1 MIHACGAEEMLVALE
16 ESGVSGSLVHWERLL
31 VISYAT
37 LVERQSNIIDVGGKK
52 GRHVAVFLDHLR
64 ANRVYVFEPNPEMV
78 AILRRRCAKRWR
90 NVTIVEMALADHTG
104 AEEFIVNVGAPGE
117 SGLRQRAFSNPDRAR
132 TKRISVAVG
141 RLDDQVFNV
150 PIHFVKIDV
159 EGGEIG
165 VLRGGR
171 DFLLQ
176 HRPIL
181 SVEYGR
187 PSYSAYGHN
196 TDTLYEEAALIGY
209 SVCDLFGNLF
219 RSINEWRACV
229 DRLYWDYLLIPQE
242 RLEEFAV
249 ARAEIGRKATAELGR
264 QARLLKLAR
273 CLPVLT
279 TRIKPNSGVD
289 TTVHF
294 RKVRSSRPAN
304 QPACASK

>member
-1 MIHACGAEEMLVALE
+1 MQTEENRSLMTYACGAEEMLLALE
-16 ESGVSGSLVHWERLL
+16 AGCLSGSLVHWERLL

-37 LVERQSNIIDVGGKK
+37 LVEPRSNIVDVGGKK

-64 ANRVYVFEPNPEMV
+64 AAHVYVFEPNPEMV
-78 AILRRRCAKRWR
+78 AILRRRYGERR
-90 NVTIVEMALADHTG
+90 NLTIIEMALADHTG
-104 AEEFIVNVGAPGE
+104 GEEFIVNVGAPGE
-117 SGLRQRAFSNPDRAR
+117 SGLKQRAFSNPDRAR
-132 TKRISVAVG
+132 TKRITVGVG
-141 RLDDQVFNV
+141 RLDDQVFHGIIN
-150 PIHFVKIDV
+150 FVKIDV

-171 DFLLQ
+171 DFLLR

-196 TDTLYEEAALIGY
+196 ADTLYEEAAIVGY
-209 SVCDLFGNLF
+209 SVCDLFGNVF
-219 RSINEWRACV
+219 RSIDEWRACV

-242 RLEEFAV
+242 RLERFAV
-249 ARAEIGRKATAELGR
+249 ARAEIGRKAAAELGR

-279 TRIKPNSGVD
+279 TGIERRLKRLV
-289 TTVHF
+289 
-294 RKVRSSRPAN
+294 
-304 QPACASK
+304 